1 MNTSFTPKMVGNPD
15 HATIKQIRD
24 LYEEIAATAEI
35 IVDSL
40 NILFNDPE
48 DHNFAFFMELT
59 LKDPSLLIRTKWVKV
74 KGISIPGINTDKLIK
89 SDLLDIPKY
98 DEIIEGFKDLKDLF
112 NQAKGLKFIYPLEKL
127 YNESSDTFELTED
140 FNSVLLSKFSKFTEN
155 QKQNDLLE
163 VFEQYV
169 NSLNKICNLKFINSG
184 NLTKV
189 QNILHGNVIKPSH
202 SKENPFEIN
211 RDMFAGFVNKYIN
224 D

>member
-15 HATIKQIRD
+15 HKTIKQIRD

-35 IVDSL
+35 TMNFLDM
-40 NILFNDPE
+40 LFKEPAGN
-48 DHNFAFFMELT
+48 NFAFFMELT
-59 LKDPSLLIRTKWVKV
+59 LNDPSILIRTKWVKV
-74 KGISIPGINTDKLIK
+74 KEISIPGLNTDKLIK

-98 DEIIEGFKDLKDLF
+98 DEIIEGFKELKDLF
-112 NQAKGLKFIYPLEKL
+112 NQAKSLKFNYPLEKL
-127 YNESSDTFELTED
+127 YNESSGTFELTED

-155 QKQNDLLE
+155 QEQNDLLE
-163 VFEQYV
+163 VIEQYV

-189 QNILHGNVIKPSH
+189 QNILHGNVIKPTH

-211 RDMFAGFVNKYIN
+211 RDMFAGFVNKSLN